1 MTNHNAVT
9 PPKRK
14 YRFIVYQDKKHEWR
28 WKLTAGNN
36 KTIADSAEG
45 YKRMESAMQQVEHI
59 QDWAQNSEIVIQSGK
74 SVSLAGPEP
83 ED

>member
-1 MTNHNAVT
+1 MTNHDAKT
-9 PPKRK
+9 QAKRR

-28 WKLTAGNN
+28 WKLVAGNN
-36 KTIADSAEG
+36 KVIADSAEG

-59 QDWAQNSEIVIQSGK
+59 QGYSGDSEIVIQSGN
-74 SVSLAGPEP
+74 SRSIAGPAP